1 MNQLDDFDQIGFQQS
16 SSQNAN
22 FDFDGSMKNIQASA
36 NHNRKMKEN
45 TKNTYIKKIS
55 SLMKLSPTQEKIEEK
70 SMQIAEKKL
79 LTKPFQSQQQI
90 NYISQTEKEDK
101 LAKNR
106 ESARNSRK
114 RKKIYLELLENK
126 VTKLSEQ
133 LDLFKD
139 VNDKTYSLAQNLQ
152 IKLTQK
158 KEQDQT
164 KCILFNNL
172 QTSLQNNA
180 SEANVDSIIDSLN
193 KKFGSASQERQFLID
208 HYARQINENCL
219 APFCNYIIQIAK
231 KQDDIFA
238 QNEQNMNL
246 NLLTQLK
253 LADKQKQIL
262 LKKQQKLAKHYQDIS
277 NAVTQIMDTK
287 SQIQKEL
294 ASFDS
299 TLDQLRNELRPSQV
313 AKLLLA
319 IEKKDMQHN
328 FKESFEKFFGHD
340 IEEDDSLDLYQFMTE
355 RNQCN
360 SLGIDIQNTYDVF
373 RASHDFLF
381 GKNEELEVN
390 QINSKD
396 I

>member
-22 FDFDGSMKNIQASA
+22 FDFDGNMKNMQAST

-70 SMQIAEKKL
+70 SMPEKKL
-79 LTKPFQSQQQI
+79 LTKPFQSQQQF

-262 LKKQQKLAKHYQDIS
+262 LKKQQKLSKHYQDIS

-390 QINSKD
+390 QINGKD

>member
-1 MNQLDDFDQIGFQQS
+1 MNHLDDFDPNSFQQS
-16 SSQNAN
+16 SIQNVN
-22 FDFDGSMKNIQASA
+22 FDFEGNVKNIQTSA
-36 NHNRKMKEN
+36 NQNKKIKEN

-70 SMQIAEKKL
+70 MPEKKML
-79 LTKPFQSQQQI
+79 MKPFQSQQQF
-90 NYISQTEKEDK
+90 NYVSQTEKEDK

-172 QTSLQNNA
+172 QTSLTNTA

-231 KQDDIFA
+231 KQDDIFS

-246 NLLTQLK
+246 NLLSQLK

-277 NAVTQIMDTK
+277 NSVTQIMDTK

-299 TLDQLRNELRPSQV
+299 TLDQLRSELRPSQV

-319 IEKKDMQHN
+319 IEKKDMQHH

-390 QINSKD
+390 QLNGKD
-396 I
+396 A

>member
-1 MNQLDDFDQIGFQQS
+1 MNQLDDFDPIRFQQS
-16 SSQNAN
+16 SSQNVN
-22 FDFDGSMKNIQASA
+22 FEIEGNVKNIQTST
-36 NHNRKMKEN
+36 NQNRKIKEN

-70 SMQIAEKKL
+70 AMSEKKL
-79 LTKPFQSQQQI
+79 LMKPFQSQQQF
-90 NYISQTEKEDK
+90 NYVSQTEKEDK

-180 SEANVDSIIDSLN
+180 SETNVDSIIDSLN

-231 KQDDIFA
+231 KQDDIFC

-277 NAVTQIMDTK
+277 NSVNQIMDTK
-287 SQIQKEL
+287 FLIQKEL

-299 TLDQLRNELRPSQV
+299 TLDQLRTELRPSQV

-319 IEKKDMQHN
+319 IEKKDMQNH
-328 FKESFEKFFGHD
+328 FKESFEKFFGHE

-381 GKNEELEVN
+381 GKNEELEIN
-390 QINSKD
+390 QINGKD